1 MKNHIEHYF
10 SDFKDHINGWPVIQ
24 YFLQRNHVTQSA
36 LAAHLQISPSA
47 VSQLKQGLFLLN
59 AVQLRSIVQFLQ
71 MDEQGMAAF
80 YMQVFRS
87 RLLAEDH
94 RPEAQFHLSISSFPE
109 KSETAACPLEWLE
122 NYEPVTAAFSS
133 YLAGYGL
140 ADTGAVLVHWLDSRP
155 PAGFIGAGSV
165 LLRYHDYP
173 RPGDVVLL
181 KCRSLPCRITRFRAW
196 TETGGIFADLPVCSP
211 EKHILFAGIMW
222 VHPVESTLFN
232 APVPPVP
239 AGP

>member
-1 MKNHIEHYF
+1 MKNHIEHYL

-59 AVQLRSIVQFLQ
+59 AVQLRSIVRFLE
-71 MDEQGMAAF
+71 MDEQGVAAF
-80 YMQVFRS
+80 YSQVFRS
-87 RLLAEDH
+87 RLLADDH
-94 RPEAQFHLSISSFPE
+94 QPDAQFHLSISSLPGKPE
-109 KSETAACPLEWLE
+109 AAVCPLEYLE
-122 NYEPVTAAFSS
+122 NYEPVIAALGS
-133 YLAGYGL
+133 YLAEYGA
-140 ADTGAVLVHWLDSRP
+140 ADTGSVLIHWPESRP
-155 PAGFIGAGSV
+155 PAGFSGAGSV
-165 LLRYHDYP
+165 QLRYQDYP
-173 RPGDVVLL
+173 LPGDVVLL

-196 TETGGIFADLPVCSP
+196 TETGGLFADLPVSSP

-222 VHPVESTLFN
+222 VHPVESPLLN
-232 APVPPVP
+232 ASVPPVP